1 MKKLSKKIDEFLD
14 FIIENAGDIIQFVIG
29 ILYGIFIG
37 ISMMLILTKTIKP
50 LTGIIFFIVSA
61 VIIELLV
68 NYVYDS
74 LDKAYDEE
82 IAFLGEEE
90 KEISKRK

>member
-14 FIIENAGDIIQFVIG
+14 FIIDNAGDIIQFVIG

-50 LTGIIFFIVSA
+50 VTGIIFFIVSA

-82 IAFLGEEE
+82 IALLGEEE